1 VKIKQYCSVCRE
13 ELPME
18 VVPTENGEDDGVIWL
33 RCPRCQGFLPK
44 VGVALPPEGVDE
56 EGDEIAAE
64 QLVSEA
70 GEFGE
75 DGEPGELDE
84 AEALVGGDAVAAG
97 AGREAAEAPAE
108 GDEKSPATGGTEAE
122 TIPPEYEAML
132 AAMDASKARPYRPWS
147 SYEVGDAIH
156 HLAWDDCGVVV
167 AKESLPGLRRVV
179 KVYFEKNGLV
189 RLIEAA
195 RER

>member
-44 VGVALPPEGVDE
+44 VGVTLPE
-56 EGDEIAAE
+56 EGADVNGGEGTTDELVVESAE
-64 QLVSEA
+64 SGEA
-70 GEFGE
+70 GELTGTAGVGTAG
-75 DGEPGELDE
+75 DK
-84 AEALVGGDAVAAG
+84 AETIAAD
-97 AGREAAEAPAE
+97 AE
-108 GDEKSPATGGTEAE
+108 GTSTVAGTTGES
-122 TIPPEYEAML
+122 IPPEYEAML
-132 AAMDASKARPYRPWS
+132 AAMDASMAVPYRPWS
-147 SYEVGDAIH
+147 TYEVGDTIH

-167 AKESLPGLRRVV
+167 AKEPLPGLRRVV
-179 KVYFEKNGLV
+179 KVYFEKNGLA

-195 RER
+195 PEP

>member
-1 VKIKQYCSVCRE
+1 MKIKQYCSVCRE

-44 VGVALPPEGVDE
+44 VGVALSPERVDE
-56 EGDEIAAE
+56 HGDEISAE

-70 GEFGE
+70 GELGE

-84 AEALVGGDAVAAG
+84 AEGLGGSDAVATVAD
-97 AGREAAEAPAE
+97 RETAKAPAE
-108 GDEKSPATGGTEAE
+108 GEKGSPATAGTAAE

-132 AAMDASKARPYRPWS
+132 AAMDASKAVPYRPWS

-195 RER
+195 PEP